1 MSEFGLL
8 YGWIQIKSRA
18 CSPQYVATAH
28 LSFTLRAHSQAPIF
42 QVPFLCFTIYSLRLF
57 FPLLYGFFVHVQI
70 RAESLIS
77 LPSCLIS
84 LKGPFTCDALSAC
97 VSSSCG
103 GPAGSVFIG
112 DNHLFFFWPPP
123 LLFRSVRPNGK
134 QEIGIASL
142 IDTTTERTAAAAAAA
157 AFSSGMEVDQR
168 VVG

>member
-1 MSEFGLL
+1 MRRANFKNLPHSRCRQFMSEFGLL

-42 QVPFLCFTIYSLRLF
+42 QVPFLCFTIYSLCLF

-84 LKGPFTCDALSAC
+84 LKVPSPAMPYLHVSLRPAVDPSAQFLSATTIFFP
-97 VSSSCG
+97 SG
-103 GPAGSVFIG
+103 RR
-112 DNHLFFFWPPP
+112 LFFSQ
-123 LLFRSVRPNGK
+123 R
-134 QEIGIASL
+134 A
-142 IDTTTERTAAAAAAA
+142 TEREARDRNRLAN
-157 AFSSGMEVDQR
+157 
-168 VVG
+168 

>member
-1 MSEFGLL
+1 MQTGDMRGANFKNLPHSRCRQFMSEFGLL

-112 DNHLFFFWPPP
+112 DNHLFFPSGRR
-123 LLFRSVRPNGK
+123 LFFSQR
-134 QEIGIASL
+134 A
-142 IDTTTERTAAAAAAA
+142 TERETRDRNRLAN
-157 AFSSGMEVDQR
+157 
-168 VVG
+168 

>member
-1 MSEFGLL
+1 MRRANFKNLPHSRCRQFMSEFGLL

-42 QVPFLCFTIYSLRLF
+42 QVPFLCFTIYSLCLF

-84 LKGPFTCDALSAC
+84 LKVPSPAMPYLHVSLFVLRWTRVLSFYRRQP
-97 VSSSCG
+97 S
-103 GPAGSVFIG
+103 FFRFERR
-112 DNHLFFFWPPP
+112 LFFSQ
-123 LLFRSVRPNGK
+123 R
-134 QEIGIASL
+134 A
-142 IDTTTERTAAAAAAA
+142 TERETRDRNRLAN
-157 AFSSGMEVDQR
+157 
-168 VVG
+168 